1 MIGERTADVV
11 IVGIG
16 AAGMAA
22 AITAHDLGAEVL
34 VLEKTN
40 EAESGGN
47 TRVSGNVWFN
57 PTDRDEAIVY
67 YRSLADPFPVDV
79 ELAAAWADEVCRNT
93 AWVETLGGPT
103 GLTSRPYEHPDLAG
117 HECDDG
123 HHHVGEAWGDS
134 RLWNRLREA
143 VRERGIE
150 VAYETRARQLLQEPG
165 SAEVVGVCV
174 ETRGALRS
182 ILARR
187 GVVLASGGFAN
198 DPALAR
204 DFLRLPG
211 SHPWG
216 APAST
221 GDGLR
226 MAMQAGADL
235 AHVANYMGRPGLRTP
250 EHRAAFPVTFYDSH
264 GFINVAD
271 DGRRF
276 LREDLPL
283 RHGKVREGGRLR
295 LFPERMYCGIFD
307 EATRRAGPIVA
318 RRDREPFGWNTII
331 EGYQWSDDNLL
342 EIERGWIARA
352 DTPRGLA
359 AELGIDGEGLEAEIE
374 AYNRCCHDGR
384 DASLGRSP
392 ETLVALEEPPFYG
405 YRWAPMLVFTCG
417 GPRKDARAGVL
428 DPQGT
433 PIPGLYCAGE
443 VSSSYGWAMSGGQ
456 MIGDAMAF
464 GRIAGRS
471 VASRATRDE
480 SRGA

>member
-1 MIGERTADVV
+1 MTVDVV
-11 IVGIG
+11 VVGIG

-34 VLEKTN
+34 VLEKTS

-57 PTDRDEAIVY
+57 PTDRDAALVY
-67 YRSLADPFPVDV
+67 YRSLAGPFPVD
-79 ELAAAWADEVCRNT
+79 EGLAAAWADEICQNT
-93 AWVETLGGPT
+93 AWVESLGGPT
-103 GLTSRPYEHPDLAG
+103 GLSPRPFEHPDLAG

-143 VRERGIE
+143 VRQRGIE
-150 VAYETRARQLLQEPG
+150 VGYETRARQLLQEPG
-165 SAEVVGVCV
+165 RADVVGVGV
-174 ETRGALRS
+174 EVLGERRTIR
-182 ILARR
+182 ARR

-198 DPALAR
+198 DPGLAR

-226 MAMQAGADL
+226 MAMAAGADL
-235 AHVANYMGRPGLRTP
+235 AHVANYMGRPGLKAP

-276 LREDLPL
+276 IREDLPL
-283 RHGKVREGGRLR
+283 RHGKVLDGGRLQ

-331 EGYQWSDDNLL
+331 EGYQWSADNLA
-342 EIERGWIARA
+342 EIERGWVARA
-352 DTPRGLA
+352 DTPRALA
-359 AELGIDGEGLEAEIE
+359 GQLGVDPDGLEAQIE
-374 AYNRCCHDGR
+374 EYNRACRDGR
-384 DASLGRSP
+384 DPQLRRDVS
-392 ETLVALEEPPFYG
+392 TLVPLEEPPFYG

-417 GPRKDARAGVL
+417 GPRKDAQARVL
-428 DPQGT
+428 DPLGE
-433 PIPGLYCAGE
+433 PIGGLYCAGE
-443 VSSSYGWAMSGGQ
+443 VSSSYAWAMSGGQ

-464 GRIAGRS
+464 GRIAGRN
-471 VASRATRDE
+471 VASCTA
-480 SRGA
+480 SRGT